1 MWNLKL
7 LSVNFHILSQ
17 NLVFSYSLNGYL
29 PVCGFV
35 MVFVPHLKN
44 GSLNYTDLP
53 NVNTFYYVI
62 FLKIIIITI
71 TNKLIWKACK
81 CWEVVKLTGVHKYQ
95 FLLESSNFV
104 ISYFPWSSRLALSN
118 FEKIFAKCSSPSNHC
133 LSVVLSSKFG
143 VSLLASSACMAR
155 KHKCFSWWQSL
166 LFMVKV
172 LYDCSPI
179 LYAEYLKDV
188 YSRLKL

>member
-17 NLVFSYSLNGYL
+17 NIVFFYSLNGYL
-29 PVCGFV
+29 PVCGFL

-118 FEKIFAKCSSPSNHC
+118 FEKIFAKCSSPSNLC

-143 VSLLASSACMAR
+143 VSLKNWPVLLAWQESTSSFPGDNHFCLWS
-155 KHKCFSWWQSL
+155 KCFMIAPPF
-166 LFMVKV
+166 FMQN
-172 LYDCSPI
+172 I
-179 LYAEYLKDV
+179 
-188 YSRLKL
+188 